1 MASVTVFKLLS
12 APYSIIFH
20 ILMFFMLNEYRYPRK
35 KAALMTA
42 FLNVPIIILTV
53 MMYLLLG
60 SERGGQLAI
69 LFYILPQIAVSF
81 FLSRYRDGRVF
92 STYFFVSGIFIF
104 IIQISNLID
113 YYSPYSNYVI
123 MFLVRFIA
131 FPITLFLMVKYL
143 AKPYRRVMNVLRTGW
158 KLFAYISGIYT
169 FILLVVFN
177 FPNMLYKRP
186 HDIPVL
192 VLVFVVM
199 LLTGI
204 YCIKTLLSQHNYYQ
218 QKELNNYLEQQME
231 MMQQTINHAEEAE
244 KNITIYRHDL
254 RHILNTLGVM
264 LSEGSYDEASSYIE
278 QNIGIIEQ
286 DTPVKWCDDPVLNAM
301 FTAYFAEAKRQ
312 GIEIIA
318 QLDISDVP
326 SDKATVLSL
335 VFANAIENAIHAVSE
350 LPSKDRV
357 IRVRAIQLPQ
367 LMFSVSNHYAGSIEF
382 NDDGVPTSG
391 EEGHGIG
398 IRSMLAY
405 CERNNAACDFKISD
419 EWFSVRIIMH

>member
-1 MASVTVFKLLS
+1 MDSVTVFKLLS

-20 ILMFFMLNEYRYPRK
+20 IVMFFMLNEYRYPRK

-53 MMYLLLG
+53 IMYLLLG

-81 FLSRYRDGRVF
+81 FLSRYHDGRVF

-104 IIQISNLID
+104 IIQVSNLLD
-113 YYSPYSNYVI
+113 YYSPYNNYIV
-123 MFLVRFIA
+123 MFLVRLIA
-131 FPITLFLMVKYL
+131 FPITLFLMISYL

-158 KLFAYISGIYT
+158 NMFAYISGIYT

-177 FPNMLYKRP
+177 FPNTLSKRP

-192 VLVFVVM
+192 VLVFAAM

-218 QKELNNYLEQQME
+218 QQELNHYLEQQME
-231 MMQQTINHAEEAE
+231 MMQQKINHAEEAE

-254 RHILNTLGVM
+254 RHILTTLGVM

-278 QNIGIIEQ
+278 QNIGVIEQ
-286 DTPVKWCDDPVLNAM
+286 DTSTKWCGNPILNAM
-301 FTAYFAEAKRQ
+301 FTAYFAEAKKQ
-312 GIEIIA
+312 NIEIIA
-318 QLDISDVP
+318 QLEISDVP

-357 IRVRAIQLPQ
+357 IRVKAIQSPQ
-367 LMFSVSNHYAGSIEF
+367 LMFSVSNHYSGSIMLDE
-382 NDDGVPTSG
+382 NGVPTSG

-405 CERNNAACDFKISD
+405 CERNNAVCDFKISD
-419 EWFSVRIIMH
+419 EWFAVRIVKR